1 MAGDGVNFGLA
12 GLSGFAKGLVEGMKY
27 REELKLKREQMEATA
42 DYRDRSLNLQQRRV
56 NVEEERYEKMYGE
69 EGFKERELKIKD
81 QESKLKT
88 KTKKLDTDLDIIQ
101 AQTRVGELQARLT
114 KDNNKLSSDIAEMIK
129 QGRGLLTRT
138 TDEKKYD
145 KLMLDLRE
153 SSITSPND
161 TKLTSTINEMTN
173 LGVPANSI
181 SQIVDSW
188 TTLEANKK
196 DMQKYVVQWN
206 DLEAKKSSEL
216 KDKETRVKGIIDS
229 APMSLEKKQS
239 DMKFLMSVRP
249 EDKLSMRSAIQLIK
263 TYPPEQQEALAKEL
277 QNAINLKSQFSLE
290 RPEEEMPLPATPER
304 QKKFQELEKNEEIRG
319 KIFRGEKNRE
329 AIKKGIKDAGS
340 ALLEGMQEK
349 EKGRFDPQEVIARY
363 RNRG

>member
-1 MAGDGVNFGLA
+1 MASDGINMGLA

-42 DYRDRSLNLQQRRV
+42 DYRNRSLGMQQERIDL
-56 NVEEERYEKMYGE
+56 EEQRFEKTYGE
-69 EGFKERELKIKD
+69 KGFKERELAIKEG
-81 QESKLKT
+81 ESKLK
-88 KTKKLDTDLDIIQ
+88 KGQKDLDNDIDIIQ

-114 KDNNKLSSDIAEMIK
+114 KDNNKLSSDIAELIK

-153 SSITSPND
+153 STITSPND
-161 TKLTSTINEMTN
+161 TKLTSTVNEMTN

-206 DLEAKKSSEL
+206 DLETKKSDDL
-216 KDKETRVKGIIDS
+216 KGKENRVKGIIDS
-229 APMSLEKKQS
+229 APMSLEKKQA

-249 EDKLSMRSAIQLIK
+249 DNEASLRSAIQLIK

-277 QNAINLKSQFSLE
+277 QNAINFKSQFSLE
-290 RPEEEMPLPATPER
+290 RPKEEMPLPATPER
-304 QKKFQELEKNEEIRG
+304 QKKFQELEKNEEFRG

-363 RNRG
+363 KNRG